1 MLTFFGFIFAMPL
14 FLILYIVSLFVQPE
28 EKTTKGKKTSTTKKT
43 TTRCSGD
50 DCDDCMQCWNL
61 HEDK

>member
-14 FLILYIVSLFVQPE
+14 FLIMCIISLFVQPKE
-28 EKTTKGKKTSTTKKT
+28 TTKCKKTTTTKKA

-61 HEDK
+61 REDK

>member
-14 FLILYIVSLFVQPE
+14 FLILYIVSLFVQPV
-28 EKTTKGKKTSTTKKT
+28 EKTAKSKKTSAKKA
-43 TTRCSGD
+43 TTRCGGD